1 MGDPHILQSFDTRL
15 DELSERLQAMAATVG
30 DMVEGCLDAFLDSDA
45 AAAQRIIHKDL
56 DVDRHDEA
64 IRTDVMDILACLAPV
79 ASDLRQVLAVEHAAS
94 NLERVGD
101 KAKSI
106 AKRGLALSGA
116 AMGLSAE
123 TLDLLRGLQRAVAKM
138 LRDAVDALAQRSY
151 ILAAD
156 VEGRDAS
163 ADGLY
168 DDLFHHVI
176 AQLQRDPDQAAAL
189 VHALFVGKSLEC
201 IGDHATNI
209 AEEVR
214 FLLRG
219 SVVSATRGATDAE

>member
-1 MGDPHILQSFDTRL
+1 MTEPHTLQSFDERL
-15 DELSERLQAMAATVG
+15 DRLSEQLQAMAGIVG
-30 DMVEGCLDAFLDSDA
+30 TMVDGCLDAFLDSDS
-45 AAAQRIIHKDL
+45 AAAQSIIHRDL

-64 IRTDVMDILACLAPV
+64 IRTDVMDILARLAPV

-106 AKRGLALSGA
+106 AKRGLALNGTIPE
-116 AMGLSAE
+116 LNPE
-123 TLDLLRGLQRAVAKM
+123 TLDLLRGLRRAVAKM
-138 LRDAVDALAQRSY
+138 LHDAVDALARRSY

-156 VEGRDAS
+156 VEGRDAG

-176 AQLQRDPDQAAAL
+176 AQLQQDPTHAAVN
-189 VHALFVGKSLEC
+189 VHALFVGKSLER

-219 SVVSATRGATDAE
+219 SVVSATRETDAEG